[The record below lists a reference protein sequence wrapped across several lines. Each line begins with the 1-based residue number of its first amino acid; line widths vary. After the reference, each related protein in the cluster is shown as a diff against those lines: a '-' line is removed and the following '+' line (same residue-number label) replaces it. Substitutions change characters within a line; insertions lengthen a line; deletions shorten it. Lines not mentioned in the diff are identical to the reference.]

1 METPEH
7 SFTLLSKNISEDRGM
22 RLTPVTQHVTTLVL
36 ILTTVV
42 RVESLDTGFCMFF
55 TEYRVH
61 LEIDPDAGLVHQPH
75 LVKNSE
81 KIIFSKTT
89 FSLLNWNIR
98 QDNEI

>member
-61 LEIDPDAGLVHQPH
+61 LEIDPDSDLVHQPQ
-75 LVKNSE
+75 LLKNSE
-81 KIIFSKTT
+81 KITFSKTT